1 MIAKRTIPMGLDKKF
16 FHFYSKIYTEVRKFF
31 NAIFYIARFL
41 EIWGQ
46 KPSFIV
52 ECVREN

>member
-31 NAIFYIARFL
+31 NAIFYIVRFL
-41 EIWGQ
+41 ETWGQ